1 MQEVKRFLMIG
12 ALLVLS
18 GSGAAHAQRAR
29 STSAPPDR
37 AELLA
42 FAMQPEPAEC
52 DTCDVEPP
60 IKNAEPK
67 GKGNDVQP
75 PAPPIN
81 TPNPT
86 FDKPDTSKMGGF
98 NAAPLETLGP
108 GTTNRN
114 FGGAA
119 ATLPVA
125 RHPRRGVL
133 GIHPLA
139 ILAVLIAVH
148 VFVVTRVVK

>member
-1 MQEVKRFLMIG
+1 MQGVKRFLMIG

-18 GSGAAHAQRAR
+18 GSGAAHAQIAR
-29 STSAPPDR
+29 STSAPSDR

-42 FAMQPEPAEC
+42 FAMQPDPGDGS
-52 DTCDVEPP
+52 DTQPP
-60 IKNAEPK
+60 VKNEEPK
-67 GKGNDVQP
+67 GKGDNP
-75 PAPPIN
+75 SPTPAPPIN
-81 TPNPT
+81 TPT
-86 FDKPDTSKMGGF
+86 FEKPDTSKTGGF
-98 NAAPLETLGP
+98 NEAPLETLGA
-108 GTTNRN
+108 GTTNRT

-125 RHPRRGVL
+125 RHPRRGIL

>member
-18 GSGAAHAQRAR
+18 GSGAAHAQR
-29 STSAPPDR
+29 TSAPSDR
-37 AELLA
+37 MELLA
-42 FAMQPEPAEC
+42 FAMQPPAEC
-52 DTCDVEPP
+52 DTCDVEETP
-60 IKNAEPK
+60 KNTEPK
-67 GKGNDVQP
+67 GKGNDNP
-75 PAPPIN
+75 PPTPPIN

-86 FDKPDTSKMGGF
+86 FDKPDTSKAGAF
-98 NAAPLETLGP
+98 NAAPLETLG

-125 RHPRRGVL
+125 RHPRRGL
-133 GIHPLA
+133 FGIHPLA
-139 ILAVLIAVH
+139 ILVALIAVH

>member
-1 MQEVKRFLMIG
+1 MQGVKRFLMIG

-18 GSGAAHAQRAR
+18 GSGAAHAQLAR
-29 STSAPPDR
+29 STSAPSDR
-37 AELLA
+37 MDLLA
-42 FAMQPEPAEC
+42 LTMQPEPGEC

-60 IKNAEPK
+60 VKSTEPK
-67 GKGNDVQP
+67 GKGNENP
-75 PAPPIN
+75 PPPPIN
-81 TPNPT
+81 TPNPA
-86 FDKPDTSKMGGF
+86 FDKPDTSKTGGF
-98 NAAPLETLGP
+98 NEAPLETLGA

-125 RHPRRGVL
+125 RHPRRGIF

-139 ILAVLIAVH
+139 ILVVLIAVH